1 VTGNRNSSPG
11 GKIREKAMGAQTGK
25 NPDRYIL
32 ISADGHAG
40 ANIPDYRAYLP
51 KSLHAEFDAWAAT
64 FRDPWVEYDND
75 LADTDDANLKIG
87 VASSLSVYNWD
98 SEKRIAHQDEQGI
111 AAEVLF
117 PNTVP
122 PFYPSGSI
130 TASAPT
136 NEADYRYQWA
146 GMQAHNRWMVD
157 FCAKAPG
164 RRAGL
169 AQVFLSN
176 LDDAIAEVRW
186 AKKAGLAGVIIPSDH
201 MNLLVNLFER
211 RLDPFWAVCSEL
223 GLPVHRH
230 TISVGPVENENTG
243 PAAVALGAHEAH
255 SLFQRWLAHLMF
267 GGVFQRFPELQFV
280 FTETGSA
287 WVTQELRRLD
297 WSMKLG
303 KIKGQT
309 AYPLY
314 HRAAEQLDMLPSE
327 YFKRNMQLGISL
339 AVRRDLDARHE
350 IGVEKLMWGA
360 DYPHHEG
367 CFPHTTLAL
376 RLLFSDIPENEVRQ
390 ITSLNAARVYGL
402 DLAKLQTIADKIGP
416 AIDEIAKPVQPDELP
431 NASLGHTV
439 SEAIEKHR
447 ASIAAE

>member
-1 VTGNRNSSPG
+1 MGSTGSDSR
-11 GKIREKAMGAQTGK
+11 
-25 NPDRYIL
+25 RYVL
-32 ISADGHAG
+32 ISSDGHAG
-40 ANIPDYRAYLP
+40 ANIPDYKAYLP
-51 KSLHAEFDAWAAT
+51 KEFHAEFDAWAPG
-64 FRDPWVEYDND
+64 FRDPWIDYDKE
-75 LADTDDANLKIG
+75 LADTDDENLRIG
-87 VASSLSVYNWD
+87 VASSLSPYNWD
-98 SEKRIAHQDEQGI
+98 SEKRLQHQDEEGI

-136 NEADYRYQWA
+136 NEKDYRYQWA

-201 MNLLVNLFER
+201 MNHLVNLFER
-211 RLDPFWAVCSEL
+211 RLDPFWAACSEV

-230 TISVGPVENENTG
+230 TIAVGPIETENTG

-255 SLFQRWLAHLMF
+255 LMFSRGLAHFMF
-267 GGVFQRFPELQFV
+267 GGVFQRFPDLQVV
-280 FTETGSA
+280 FTETGTVWMA
-287 WVTQELRRLD
+287 QELNRLD
-297 WSMKLG
+297 WSVRLG

-314 HRAAEQLDMLPSE
+314 HRAVESLDKTPTE
-327 YFKRNMQLGISL
+327 YFKRNMHVGISL
-339 AVRRDLDARHE
+339 AVRKDLDVRHQL
-350 IGVEKLMWGA
+350 GVDRLMWGA

-376 RLLFSDIPENEVRQ
+376 RLLFNDIPEDEVRQ
-390 ITSLNAARVYGL
+390 MTSLNAAKVYGL
-402 DLAKLQTIADKIGP
+402 DLNKLQAVADKIGP
-416 AIDEIAKPVQPDELP
+416 TVKEIATPVRPDELP
-431 NASLGHTV
+431 SGSLGHTV
-439 SEAIEKHR
+439 SEAIAKHR
-447 ASIAAE
+447 AVAAE